1 MVYSEIMQKNFYA
14 IEDIM
19 FANQS
24 SFDLNQ
30 TLEIF
35 KDLKNHK
42 IMNEENI
49 LCPQNSN

>member
-14 IEDIM
+14 IDDIV
-19 FANQS
+19 FANHS
-24 SFDLNQ
+24 SFYLNDI
-30 TLEIF
+30 LEIF

-49 LCPQNSN
+49 LCPKNSN